1 MFKNKNTKKRSG
13 SIRTGALTIEVAL
26 CLPILILLLFGGY
39 ELARTSMVL
48 HATQSAA
55 YEGARAGIVPGATPE
70 DIQESVEFVLHTM
83 GVSRFEIETI
93 PAVIE
98 RDTPQLEVIVRV
110 PVGEN
115 LGFPRLFVEDPTF
128 IGACTLF
135 REVP

>member
-1 MFKNKNTKKRSG
+1 MSKTTKKRRSA
-13 SIRTGALTIEVAL
+13 IRKGALTIEVAL
-26 CLPILILLLFGGY
+26 CLPLLILLLFGGY

-55 YEGARAGIVPGATPE
+55 YEGARTGIVPGAS
-70 DIQESVEFVLHTM
+70 QEEIEASVGFILRTM
-83 GVSRFEIETI
+83 GVRNFDVETV

-110 PVGEN
+110 PVSDT
-115 LGFPRLFVEDPTF
+115 LGLPQLFVEDPTF
-128 IGACTLF
+128 VGTCTLF